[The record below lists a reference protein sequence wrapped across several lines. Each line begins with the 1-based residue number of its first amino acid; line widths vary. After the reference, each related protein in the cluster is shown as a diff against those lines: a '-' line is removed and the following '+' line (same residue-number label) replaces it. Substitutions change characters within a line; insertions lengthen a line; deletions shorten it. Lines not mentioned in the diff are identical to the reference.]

1 MLRHHFFNFRNKVV
15 VTFPHLISLLDI
27 EQISAQ
33 SSGGTA
39 ILHVSLLQEQLLGE
53 ADGNGKSADTPIA
66 TGRNSFS
73 SLV

>member
-1 MLRHHFFNFRNKVV
+1 
-15 VTFPHLISLLDI
+15 LISLLDI

-53 ADGNGKSADTPIA
+53 ADGNGKSADAPIE

-73 SLV
+73 LLV